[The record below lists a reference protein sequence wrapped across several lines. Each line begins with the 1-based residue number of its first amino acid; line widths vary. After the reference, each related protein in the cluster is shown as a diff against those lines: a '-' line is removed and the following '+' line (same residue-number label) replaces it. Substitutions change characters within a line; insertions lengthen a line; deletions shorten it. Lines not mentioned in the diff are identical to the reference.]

1 VKSFSAMEQE
11 ICKIYH
17 NNIGI
22 AFRWQSALDKASEKV
37 QVVFNHMG
45 FHLSREEV
53 ELFSNQVACSRESI
67 SDCSRCAF
75 KKECK
80 NILLETP
87 SATVSLAVNE
97 KELEELD
104 DLLNGTL
111 FWLDLEDYLKNLC
124 RN

>member
-1 VKSFSAMEQE
+1 MEKE

-22 AFRWQSALDKASEKV
+22 AFRWQAPFNNTSEKV

-45 FHLSREEV
+45 FQLSKEEIV
-53 ELFSNQVACSRESI
+53 LFSNQVACSRASV
-67 SDCSRCAF
+67 SNCTRCAF
-75 KKECK
+75 KKDCK

-87 SATVSLAVNE
+87 SASVSLAVNE
-97 KELEELD
+97 KELEQLD

-111 FWLDLEDYLKNLC
+111 FWLDLEDYLKTTS

>member
-1 VKSFSAMEQE
+1 MEKE

-17 NNIGI
+17 NPIGI
-22 AFRWQSALDKASEKV
+22 AFRWQTPFEKASEKV

-45 FHLSREEV
+45 FHLSKEEI
-53 ELFSNQVACSRESI
+53 ELFSNQVACSRDSV
-67 SDCSRCAF
+67 SNCDRCAF

-87 SATVSLAVNE
+87 SAAVSLAVNE
-97 KELEELD
+97 KELEQLD

-111 FWLDLEDYLKNLC
+111 FWLNLEDYLKNQC
-124 RN
+124 KN

>member
-1 VKSFSAMEQE
+1 MKSITAMEQE
-11 ICKIYH
+11 INKIYH
-17 NNIGI
+17 NNFGI
-22 AFRWQSALDKASEKV
+22 AFRWESPLDRGFEKV

-53 ELFSNQVACSRESI
+53 ELFAHQLACSRASI
-67 SDCSRCAF
+67 SNCSRCAF

-87 SATVSLAVNE
+87 SAAVSLAVNE

-111 FWLDLEDYLKNLC
+111 FWLDLEAYLNSTCKN
-124 RN
+124 